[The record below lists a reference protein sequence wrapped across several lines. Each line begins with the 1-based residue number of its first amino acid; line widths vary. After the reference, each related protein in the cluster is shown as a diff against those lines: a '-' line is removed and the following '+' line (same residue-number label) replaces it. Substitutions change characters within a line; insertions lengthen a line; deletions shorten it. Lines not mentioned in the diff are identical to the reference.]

1 MPHPFPL
8 VSPVESSPTAFVG
21 TLPAIMSIPEA
32 CQHSRLSRAFLYKA
46 IKAGALQTVKRGKRR
61 LVFGCD
67 LAAYLSADQ
76 PTRSVGAA
84 P

>member
-1 MPHPFPL
+1 MSHPFPP
-8 VSPVESSPTAFVG
+8 VSPADASLTAFVD
-21 TLPAIMSIPEA
+21 TFPAVMSIPEA

-76 PTRSVGAA
+76 PTRSVEAA
-84 P
+84 S